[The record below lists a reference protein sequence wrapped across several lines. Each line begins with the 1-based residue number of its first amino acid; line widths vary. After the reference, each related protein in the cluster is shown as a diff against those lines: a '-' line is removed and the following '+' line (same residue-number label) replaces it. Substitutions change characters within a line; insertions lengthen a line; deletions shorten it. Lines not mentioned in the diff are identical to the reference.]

1 MRGNYSIGTV
11 SVENGSDIV
20 TGLGVLWLGVL
31 FPGDQIVIG
40 SDTEHYQI
48 DQVQEFN
55 RLKLLTNYQGSTQSN
70 AAYIAGPSV
79 VQLSDPSYTVNKTT
93 IDADG
98 SDYVAIS
105 GLPNP
110 SQVTVEVP
118 PDLGIPAQP
127 TTLVTDGEFRMT
139 TTVAGQYKITVHAN
153 DYNDFEVTVNAGA
166 A

>member
-139 TTVAGQYKITVHAN
+139 TTVAGQYKITVHAH